1 MLINQVAD
9 PSRIAGFGV
18 IAGAIG
24 EAEAPLG
31 IAQEQKRKIIFARKR
46 GVLGYRV
53 KADPENL
60 DIARTELVYLVAEPA
75 TFRRSARRIGLW
87 VEPQEHF
94 FAL

>member
-1 MLINQVAD
+1 MLINQIAD

-31 IAQEQKRKIIFARKR
+31 IAQERKRKIKFTRKR
-46 GVLGYRV
+46 SVLGYRV
-53 KADPENL
+53 KTDSKNL
-60 DIARTELVYLVAEPA
+60 NIPGAELVYLVAEPA
-75 TFRRSARRIGLW
+75 AFRRSARRVGLW
-87 VEPQEHF
+87 VEPQKHF